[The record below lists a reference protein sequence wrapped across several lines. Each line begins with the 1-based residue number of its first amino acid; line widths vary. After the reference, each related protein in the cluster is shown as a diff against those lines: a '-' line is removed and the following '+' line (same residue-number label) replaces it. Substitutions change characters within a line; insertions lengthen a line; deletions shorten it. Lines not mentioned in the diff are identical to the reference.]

1 MSMDISDFYQ
11 TFFDEADELLADMEQ
26 HLLVLQPEAPDA
38 EQLNAIFRAAHSIK
52 GGAGTFGFSVLQ
64 ETTHLM
70 ENLLDEARRGEMQL
84 NTDIINLFLETKDIM
99 QEQLD
104 AYKQSQEP
112 DAASFDYICQ
122 ALRQL
127 ALEAKGETP
136 SAVTRLSVVAK
147 SEPQDEQS
155 RNQLPR
161 RIILSRL
168 KAGEVDLL
176 EEELGHLTTLT
187 DVVKGVDSLSAIL
200 PGDIAEDDITAVLCF
215 VIEADQITFETVE
228 VSPKISTPP
237 VLKLAAE
244 QAPTGRVEREK
255 TTRSSESTS
264 IRVAV
269 EKVDQL
275 INLVGELV
283 ITQSMLAQ
291 RSSELDPVNHG
302 DLITSMGQ
310 LQRNARDLQESVMSI
325 RMMPMEYVFSRY
337 PRLVRDL
344 AGKLGKQVELTL
356 VGSST
361 ELDKSLI
368 ERIIDPLTHL
378 VRNSLD
384 HGIELP
390 EKRLAAGKNSVGN
403 LILSAE
409 HQGGNICIEVTDDGA
424 GLNRERIL
432 AKAASQGLTVSEN
445 MSDDEVAMLIF
456 APGFSTAEQVTD
468 VSGRGVG
475 MDVVK
480 RNIQEMGGHV
490 EIQSKQGT
498 GTTIRILL
506 PLTLAILDGM
516 SVRVADEVFI
526 LPLNAVME
534 SLQPREAI
542 NFMVIT
548 KGAGRI
554 AEVGARFV
562 LDGMPGKQMAI
573 DADLNAGLIGEDEAK
588 KRRSEVT
595 QEADFY
601 GSMDGASKFV
611 RGDAIAGILIMVINV
626 VGGLL
631 VGVLQHGMS
640 MGHAAE
646 SYTLL
651 TIGDGLVA
659 QIPALVISTAAGV
672 IVTRVSTDQD
682 VGEQMVNQ
690 LFSNPSVMLLS
701 AAVLG
706 LLGLVPGM
714 PNLVFLLFTAGLL
727 GLAWWIRG
735 REQKAP
741 AEPKPVKMAENNA
754 VVEATWNDVQ
764 LEDSLGMEVGYRLS
778 PMVDFQQDGELLG
791 RIRSIRKKFAQEM
804 GFLPPVVHIRDN
816 MDLQP
821 ARYRILMK
829 GVEIGSGD
837 AYPGRWLAINPGTA
851 AGTLPGEATVD
862 PAFGLNAIWIES
874 ALKEQAQIQGYTVVE
889 ASTVVATHLNH
900 LISQHAAELFG
911 RQEAQQL
918 LDRVAQEM
926 PKLTEDLV
934 PGVVT
939 LTTLHKVLQNL
950 LDEKVPIRD
959 MRTILETLAE
969 HAPIQSDPHELTAVV
984 RVALGR
990 AITQQWFPG
999 KDEVHVIGLDTP
1011 LERLLLQALQGGGG
1025 LEPGLADRLLAQ
1037 TQEAL
1042 SRQEMVGAPPVL
1054 LVNHALRPLLSR
1066 FLRRSL
1072 PQLVVL
1078 SNLELSDNRHIR
1090 MTATIGGK

>member
-1 MSMDISDFYQ
+1 MNKQPNIEELKKRMEQSRLRKLRGDLDQLIESDPKLRALRPHLKIDLVQEGLRIQIIDSQNRPMFRTGSADVEPYMRDILRAIAPVLNGIPNRISLSGHTDDFPYASGEKGYSNWELSADRANASRRELMVGGLNGGKVLRVVGMAATMRLSDRGPDDAVNRRISLLVLNKHAEQAILNENAESQNEPVSALENLRLHHRSVFPQCHQPNRGDSVSMDISDFYQ

-112 DAASFDYICQ
+112 DAASFNYICQ

-155 RNQLPR
+155 RSQSPR

-187 DVVKGVDSLSAIL
+187 DVVKGADSLSAIL
-200 PGDIAEDDITAVLCF
+200 PDDIAEDDITAVLCF
-215 VIEADQITFETVE
+215 VIEADQITFETVD

-237 VLKLAAE
+237 MLKLAAE

-534 SLQPREAI
+534 SLQPREADLHPLAGGERVLEVRGEYLPI
-542 NFMVIT
+542 VELWKVFNVAGAKTEATQGIVVILQS
-548 KGAGRI
+548 GGRRY
-554 AEVGARFV
+554 ALLV
-562 LDGMPGKQMAI
+562 DQ
-573 DADLNAGLIGEDEAK
+573 LIGQHQVVVKNLESNYRK
-588 KRRSEVT
+588 VP
-595 QEADFY
+595 
-601 GSMDGASKFV
+601 
-611 RGDAIAGILIMVINV
+611 GI
-626 VGGLL
+626 
-631 VGVLQHGMS
+631 S
-640 MGHAAE
+640 AA
-646 SYTLL
+646 
-651 TIGDGLVA
+651 TILGDGSVA
-659 QIPALVISTAAGV
+659 LIVDVSALQAINREQRMANTAA
-672 IVTRVSTDQD
+672 
-682 VGEQMVNQ
+682 
-690 LFSNPSVMLLS
+690 
-701 AAVLG
+701 
-706 LLGLVPGM
+706 
-714 PNLVFLLFTAGLL
+714 
-727 GLAWWIRG
+727 
-735 REQKAP
+735 
-741 AEPKPVKMAENNA
+741 
-754 VVEATWNDVQ
+754 
-764 LEDSLGMEVGYRLS
+764 
-778 PMVDFQQDGELLG
+778 
-791 RIRSIRKKFAQEM
+791 
-804 GFLPPVVHIRDN
+804 
-816 MDLQP
+816 
-821 ARYRILMK
+821 
-829 GVEIGSGD
+829 
-837 AYPGRWLAINPGTA
+837 
-851 AGTLPGEATVD
+851 
-862 PAFGLNAIWIES
+862 
-874 ALKEQAQIQGYTVVE
+874 
-889 ASTVVATHLNH
+889 
-900 LISQHAAELFG
+900 
-911 RQEAQQL
+911 
-918 LDRVAQEM
+918 
-926 PKLTEDLV
+926 
-934 PGVVT
+934 
-939 LTTLHKVLQNL
+939 
-950 LDEKVPIRD
+950 
-959 MRTILETLAE
+959 
-969 HAPIQSDPHELTAVV
+969 
-984 RVALGR
+984 
-990 AITQQWFPG
+990 
-999 KDEVHVIGLDTP
+999 
-1011 LERLLLQALQGGGG
+1011 
-1025 LEPGLADRLLAQ
+1025 
-1037 TQEAL
+1037 
-1042 SRQEMVGAPPVL
+1042 
-1054 LVNHALRPLLSR
+1054 
-1066 FLRRSL
+1066 
-1072 PQLVVL
+1072 
-1078 SNLELSDNRHIR
+1078 
-1090 MTATIGGK
+1090 

>member
-26 HLLVLQPEAPDA
+26 HLLNLQPEAPDA

-70 ENLLDEARRGEMQL
+70 ENLLDEARRGEMLL

-127 ALEAKGETP
+127 AIESKGESTP
-136 SAVTRLSVVAK
+136 AMARLSVVAK
-147 SEPQDEQS
+147 SEPQDEQGNS
-155 RNQLPR
+155 ESPR
-161 RIILSRL
+161 RILLSRL
-168 KAGEVDLL
+168 KAGEADLL
-176 EEELGHLTTLT
+176 EEELEHLTTLT
-187 DVVKGVDSLSAIL
+187 DVVKAADSLSAIL
-200 PGDIAEDDITAVLCF
+200 PGDIAEDDIKAVLCF
-215 VIEADQITFETVE
+215 VIEADQIAFETVE
-228 VSPKISTPP
+228 SAPKISSPP

-244 QAPTGRVEREK
+244 QAPAGRVEREK
-255 TTRSSESTS
+255 PTRGSESTS

-390 EKRLAAGKNSVGN
+390 EKRLATGKDSVGN

-432 AKAASQGLTVSEN
+432 EKAASQGLSVSDN
-445 MSDDEVAMLIF
+445 MTDDEVAMLIF

-490 EIQSKQGT
+490 EIQSKQGV

-534 SLQPREAI
+534 SLQPREADLHPLAGGERVLEVRGEYLPI
-542 NFMVIT
+542 VELWKVFNVAGAKTEATEGIVVILQS
-548 KGAGRI
+548 GGRRY
-554 AEVGARFV
+554 ALLV
-562 LDGMPGKQMAI
+562 DQ
-573 DADLNAGLIGEDEAK
+573 LIGQHQVVVKNLESNYRK
-588 KRRSEVT
+588 VP
-595 QEADFY
+595 
-601 GSMDGASKFV
+601 
-611 RGDAIAGILIMVINV
+611 GI
-626 VGGLL
+626 
-631 VGVLQHGMS
+631 S
-640 MGHAAE
+640 AA
-646 SYTLL
+646 
-651 TIGDGLVA
+651 TILGDGSVA
-659 QIPALVISTAAGV
+659 LIVDVSALQAINREQRMANTAA
-672 IVTRVSTDQD
+672 
-682 VGEQMVNQ
+682 
-690 LFSNPSVMLLS
+690 
-701 AAVLG
+701 
-706 LLGLVPGM
+706 
-714 PNLVFLLFTAGLL
+714 
-727 GLAWWIRG
+727 
-735 REQKAP
+735 
-741 AEPKPVKMAENNA
+741 
-754 VVEATWNDVQ
+754 
-764 LEDSLGMEVGYRLS
+764 
-778 PMVDFQQDGELLG
+778 
-791 RIRSIRKKFAQEM
+791 
-804 GFLPPVVHIRDN
+804 
-816 MDLQP
+816 
-821 ARYRILMK
+821 
-829 GVEIGSGD
+829 
-837 AYPGRWLAINPGTA
+837 
-851 AGTLPGEATVD
+851 
-862 PAFGLNAIWIES
+862 
-874 ALKEQAQIQGYTVVE
+874 
-889 ASTVVATHLNH
+889 
-900 LISQHAAELFG
+900 
-911 RQEAQQL
+911 
-918 LDRVAQEM
+918 
-926 PKLTEDLV
+926 
-934 PGVVT
+934 
-939 LTTLHKVLQNL
+939 
-950 LDEKVPIRD
+950 
-959 MRTILETLAE
+959 
-969 HAPIQSDPHELTAVV
+969 
-984 RVALGR
+984 
-990 AITQQWFPG
+990 
-999 KDEVHVIGLDTP
+999 
-1011 LERLLLQALQGGGG
+1011 
-1025 LEPGLADRLLAQ
+1025 
-1037 TQEAL
+1037 
-1042 SRQEMVGAPPVL
+1042 
-1054 LVNHALRPLLSR
+1054 
-1066 FLRRSL
+1066 
-1072 PQLVVL
+1072 
-1078 SNLELSDNRHIR
+1078 
-1090 MTATIGGK
+1090 